1 MGWGSETC
9 LESRTLRREDQHG
22 AASVQQ
28 KKNRL
33 SGIQE
38 GNASGMELRIVDEHY
53 GVTLPLC
60 IMYFIP

>member
-1 MGWGSETC
+1 MSTC
-9 LESRTLRREDQHG
+9 LESRTLRGEVC
-22 AASVQQ
+22 SVADTSSVPQ
-28 KKNRL
+28 KKNQL